1 MQFSSTVVLHPPQA
15 RLTVAGELD
24 LSSAGSVRRDVE
36 DALAD
41 GTTDFV
47 VDASDVTFVDAAGL
61 RAFVR
66 LRNAALARNGR
77 FTLEAASAPFVWVC
91 GMAGLQRAF
100 GLDRAS

>member
-1 MQFSSTVVLHPPQA
+1 MNFTSALTLRPPQA

-24 LSSAGSVRRDVE
+24 LSSARSVRRDVD

-47 VDASDVTFVDAAGL
+47 VDASAVTFVDAAGL

-66 LRNAALARNGR
+66 LRNATVARNGR
-77 FTLEAASAPFVWVC
+77 LTFVAPSAAFVWVC

-100 GLDRAS
+100 GLERAS

>member
-1 MQFSSTVVLHPPQA
+1 MHFSSNVVHRPPQA

-24 LSSAGSVRRDVE
+24 LSSAGSIRRDVE
-36 DALAD
+36 DALSA

-47 VDASDVTFVDAAGL
+47 VDTSEVTFVDAAGL

-66 LRNAALARNGR
+66 LRNAALARNGT
-77 FTLEAASAPFVWVC
+77 FTVVAASAPFVWVC